1 MAFVKA
7 VRNGHVI
14 RVSKNSYES
23 MFKDKGYVLMDKSE
37 KVEVKTKPEE
47 AKVEEEVEEI
57 PVSDMNRTQLM
68 EFAEKHNIDT
78 SDAKNVREARKII
91 QEAIREHN
99 VE

>member
-14 RVSKNSYES
+14 RVSKKSYES
-23 MFKDKGYVLMDKSE
+23 MFKDKGYVLMDESE
-37 KVEVKTKPEE
+37 KVEVKTKPV
-47 AKVEEEVEEI
+47 KVEEEVEEI